1 MQEQQAGRAIEKTF
15 VHGSTVEQTRFYMG
29 SLMTTLASTTETG
42 NGFALLEYRS
52 TPGHEPPSHIH
63 INQDELLYILDGE
76 IEAYCQ
82 DQVVK
87 VASGQ
92 CIFLPRNFAHAWYVD
107 SPELRML
114 ILTQP
119 GGVDEYFRAM
129 SAPATSMTLPSSQIT
144 YLMDNPEHAFQVG
157 IEHGIR
163 NLGPDETK
171 RYLPQYPGFGA
182 TAVWRQLFFPVN
194 DNHNSR

>member
-1 MQEQQAGRAIEKTF
+1 
-15 VHGSTVEQTRFYMG
+15 MG
-29 SLMTTLASTTETG
+29 SLMTTLASTAETR

-52 TPGHEPPSHIH
+52 TPGHEPPPHIH

-92 CIFLPRNFAHAWYVD
+92 CIFLPRNFAHAWYCD

-119 GGVDEYFRAM
+119 GGVDEYFEAM
-129 SAPATSMTLPSSQIT
+129 STPATSMTLPSSQIT
-144 YLMDNPEHAFQVG
+144 YLMDDPEHAIQLG

-163 NLGPDETK
+163 ILGPDETK
-171 RYLPQYPGFGA
+171 RFLPRYPGFGA
-182 TAVWRQLFFPVN
+182 TTQERTAFLRQSN
-194 DNHNSR
+194 K